1 MRTIHVDPA
10 NIPDREDLRG
20 ARWLVLPGANWATVR
35 HLTMFAELD
44 GALVAVD
51 GRGQKLDLALDVQ
64 RRAVHLLL
72 VDDVVEAARLQATTG
87 ITKVIAGHLGPVDDI
102 LW

>member
-1 MRTIHVDPA
+1 MKTVHVNAEDPPSRA
-10 NIPDREDLRG
+10 FIRD
-20 ARWLVLPGANWATVR
+20 ARWLVLQAADWGKVR

-44 GALVAVD
+44 GALVAID
-51 GRGQKLDLALDVQ
+51 ARGANLDIGADVQ

-72 VDDVVEAARLQATTG
+72 VDDVIEASRLQATTG
-87 ITKVIAGHLGPVDDI
+87 ITKVVAGHAGAIDDL

>member
-1 MRTIHVDPA
+1 MRTIHVDPDK
-10 NIPDREDLRG
+10 IPGRDDLRG
-20 ARWLVLPGANWATVR
+20 ARWLVLPGTSWASLR

-51 GRGQKLDLALDVQ
+51 ARGHRLDLGNDVQ

-72 VDDVVEAARLQATTG
+72 VDDVVEAARLQASTG
-87 ITKVIAGHLGPVDDI
+87 ITKVIAGHTGPVDDL